1 MGCHADH
8 NVIARFISA
17 GITIYN
23 DNIRIA
29 AFRTLQVIGLA
40 VFAIVL
46 FISKIVSLSSL
57 IATVTVVSLS
67 IVFYNQSGAIWPQ
80 ALFSIVMG
88 VMIFVKH
95 RENIKRLIS
104 GEEAKL
110 SVGRKG

>member
-1 MGCHADH
+1 MAGHIFPIFFQFKGGKGVATAVGIFSVCCP
-8 NVIARFISA
+8 IAI
-17 GITIYN
+17 
-23 DNIRIA
+23 
-29 AFRTLQVIGLA
+29 VVGLA